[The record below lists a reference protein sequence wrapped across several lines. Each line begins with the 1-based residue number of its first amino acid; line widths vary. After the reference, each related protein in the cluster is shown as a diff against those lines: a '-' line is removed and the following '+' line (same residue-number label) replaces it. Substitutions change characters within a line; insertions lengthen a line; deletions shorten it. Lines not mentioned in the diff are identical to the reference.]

1 MILEIRRTLR
11 HYLDH
16 NLLSCCEWNLLL
28 VQETVTLFMYL
39 CSKGKKVMAQSMSD
53 LGKVTVRKIL
63 RQGCLN
69 VWIVLGG
76 GIEWATL
83 QVSHRCLSR
92 DSLAFAALRHE
103 APRILRWVLLPSAAK
118 KKGLHFSHL
127 HLTLTCHVILIF
139 SGV

>member
-1 MILEIRRTLR
+1 MSLGSTMNSSKLISVYSQSPSANLRVTVISANFLMILEIRRTLR

-69 VWIVLGG
+69 V
-76 GIEWATL
+76 
-83 QVSHRCLSR
+83 
-92 DSLAFAALRHE
+92 
-103 APRILRWVLLPSAAK
+103 
-118 KKGLHFSHL
+118 
-127 HLTLTCHVILIF
+127 
-139 SGV
+139 